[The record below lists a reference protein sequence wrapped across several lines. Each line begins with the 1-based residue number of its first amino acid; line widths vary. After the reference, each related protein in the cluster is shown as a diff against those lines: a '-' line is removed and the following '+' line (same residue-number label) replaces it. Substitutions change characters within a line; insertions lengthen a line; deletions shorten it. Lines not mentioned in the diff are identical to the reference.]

1 MPPGE
6 RIAVADGRG
15 YAIVDAVSG
24 RRLVV
29 RTTDAP
35 CHRVFSS
42 STRSGLRF
50 AVDHSAETFA
60 LDLTDGDGIP
70 ISRIATPTADPP
82 WQTRQHLV
90 VAFSGDGARVALQ
103 TARRGYAPRIEL
115 FDTSTGQT
123 TATCDSPGAVL
134 LWLAFS
140 PDGSRLATALESSQ
154 LFCFDSATGNRVA
167 TLSGHVGSL
176 RAVAYSPDGRHL
188 ASCGDDQT
196 IRVWDAETGTM
207 RRTIRGHAG
216 RVNSV
221 AFSPDSR
228 RLVTGGDDGTVRLWT
243 ADDGEGRLVLHGH
256 TAAVNR
262 VAFSDDGRTIA
273 SASSDGTARIWD
285 ATAPEDACILRHR
298 GHVYPVAFSS
308 DGRRIASGSWD
319 GKVRL
324 WDAVPRQPDPLA
336 GGRIT
341 RRSARW
347 RSAPMEPCWRPGART
362 GRSASGT
369 PRPATRSTSSDTKT
383 CRCATR
389 SIAWSSARTADG
401 SERLRNMGSVFGTW

>member
-1 MPPGE
+1 MAALALGIAAAGVMAVRETCARRLADQNVRQAVTEQTKALSEAYQARLAATTAAMGNHDIREAVRQLALAPSPLRGWEWRHLQARLDQSLAVVAGPSGFGEVTFCPPGE

-15 YAIVDAVSG
+15 YAILDAVSG

-90 VAFSGDGARVALQ
+90 VAFSGDGRGSRSRP
-103 TARRGYAPRIEL
+103 ARRGYAPRIEL

-134 LWLAFS
+134 LSLAFS

-273 SASSDGTARIWD
+273 SASSDGTANLGCD
-285 ATAPEDACILRHR
+285 
-298 GHVYPVAFSS
+298 
-308 DGRRIASGSWD
+308 
-319 GKVRL
+319 
-324 WDAVPRQPDPLA
+324 
-336 GGRIT
+336 
-341 RRSARW
+341 
-347 RSAPMEPCWRPGART
+347 GAR
-362 GRSASGT
+362 GRLHPSP
-369 PRPATRSTSSDTKT
+369 PRTRLP
-383 CRCATR
+383 RC
-389 SIAWSSARTADG
+389 
-401 SERLRNMGSVFGTW
+401 F